1 MRDKIKSIVL
11 LAARRAW
18 GGVEIPEFSVEIPEL
33 PEHGDYSTN
42 IALILAR
49 TLKKPPLEIADAV
62 VTELKTQSNKEH
74 WFQTEIK
81 TPGFINFYISPQQ
94 LAENIKTILKKKQK
108 FGQGSKKKA
117 KPRTVARSGSSARET
132 VIIEYSS
139 PNIAK
144 PMGVHHL
151 RTTIIGQALVNIY
164 TFLGY
169 RVLAMTFPG
178 DWGTQFG
185 SLIAAYKKWGNHK
198 KMRKNPIQE
207 MLNLYVRFSQM
218 AEHDEGFQEEAKK
231 EFKKL
236 ENGDKENK
244 KIWRWFRKES
254 FKDFDRVYKKLGVK
268 IPYIFSESFF
278 EPMLKA
284 VIAEAL
290 NKKIA
295 QKGEDGSVIIPLATE
310 KTPLLLQKS
319 DGATLYATR
328 DLAQMKYRVK
338 KWRPGK
344 IVFVVANQ
352 QTFHFKQV
360 FEAAHKLGYAPGV
373 ELAHVKFG
381 MVLDSSGKKFA
392 TREGKLIP
400 LETVIDEAVRRARK
414 MIDDLDKLQQKAKPR
429 TVARSAPSAG
439 EKQKISRMVGIGA
452 LKFFDLAQNR
462 MSDIIFDWDKM
473 LNLKGASAPYLQ
485 YSYARLKNIIR
496 KTGAL
501 RSDLDIK
508 LLKEKEE
515 LALARHLMHFGE
527 TVAEAATHYEPNKI
541 ANYLI
546 KLAEK
551 INSLYETVP
560 ILPAEKKIRDSRLAL
575 ISAAMIIIKSGC
587 NLLGIE
593 MPERM

>member
-1 MRDKIKSIVL
+1 
-11 LAARRAW
+11 
-18 GGVEIPEFSVEIPEL
+18 
-33 PEHGDYSTN
+33 
-42 IALILAR
+42 
-49 TLKKPPLEIADAV
+49 
-62 VTELKTQSNKEH
+62 
-74 WFQTEIK
+74 
-81 TPGFINFYISPQQ
+81 
-94 LAENIKTILKKKQK
+94 
-108 FGQGSKKKA
+108 
-117 KPRTVARSGSSARET
+117 
-132 VIIEYSS
+132 
-139 PNIAK
+139 
-144 PMGVHHL
+144 
-151 RTTIIGQALVNIY
+151 
-164 TFLGY
+164 
-169 RVLAMTFPG
+169 
-178 DWGTQFG
+178 
-185 SLIAAYKKWGNHK
+185 
-198 KMRKNPIQE
+198 

-218 AEHDEGFQEEAKK
+218 AEHNEEFQEEAKK

-236 ENGDKENK
+236 EEGDKENK

-295 QKGEDGSVIIPLATE
+295 QKGEDGSVIIPMETE

-352 QTFHFKQV
+352 QTFHFKQI
-360 FEAAHKLGYAPGV
+360 FEATNKLDYARGV
-373 ELAHVKFG
+373 DLTHVKFG
-381 MVLDSSGKKFA
+381 MVLDANGKKFA

-400 LETVIDEAVRRARK
+400 LETVIDEAVSRARK
-414 MIDDLDKLQQKAKPR
+414 VIDKFNLKLSQKVKSRAG
-429 TVARSAPSAG
+429 ARSAPSAG

-462 MSDIIFDWDKM
+462 LSDIIFDWDKM
-473 LNLKGASAPYLQ
+473 LNLKGATAPYLQ
-485 YSYARLKNIIR
+485 YSYARLKSIIR
-496 KTGAL
+496 KAGTS
-501 RSDLDIK
+501 RSDLDVE

-515 LALARHLMHFGE
+515 LALARHLMHFAE
-527 TVAEAATHYEPNKI
+527 TVENAAIRYEPNKI
-541 ANYLI
+541 ADYLL

-560 ILPAEKKIRDSRLAL
+560 ILPAEKKIRNSRLAL

>member
-1 MRDKIKSIVL
+1 MKHQIKSIIL
-11 LAARRAW
+11 LATRRAW
-18 GGVEIPEFSVEIPEL
+18 GGVEIPEFSVETPEL

-42 IALILAR
+42 IALILAKI
-49 TLKKPPLEIADAV
+49 LKKTPLEIADAV
-62 VTELKTQSNKEH
+62 VTELKTQNNKEP

-81 TPGFINFYISPQQ
+81 APGFINFYVSPQQ

-108 FGQGSKKKA
+108 FGQDSKKK
-117 KPRTVARSGSSARET
+117 KTI
-132 VIIEYSS
+132 IIEYSS

-169 RVLAMTFPG
+169 KVLAMTFPG

-185 SLIAAYKKWGNHK
+185 SLIAAYKKWGDHK

-218 AEHDEGFQEEAKK
+218 AEHDENFQIEAKK

-284 VIAEAL
+284 VVAEAL

-360 FEAAHKLGYAPGV
+360 FEAANKLGYAQGV

-414 MIDDLDKLQQKAKPR
+414 MIDDLDILQQKAKPR
-429 TVARSAPSAG
+429 TVARSGSSAG

-462 MSDIIFDWDKM
+462 MSDIVFDWDKM

-496 KTGAL
+496 KANIPRL
-501 RSDLDIK
+501 NLDMK

-515 LALARHLMHFGE
+515 MALARHLMHFTE
-527 TVAEAATHYEPNKI
+527 TVENAATKYEPNKI
-541 ANYLI
+541 ADYLL

-551 INSLYETVP
+551 INTFYEVVP
-560 ILPAEKKIRDSRLAL
+560 VLQAEKKTKVSRLAL

-593 MPERM
+593 VPDRI

>member
-11 LAARRAW
+11 LATRRAW
-18 GGVEIPEFSVEIPEL
+18 GGVEIPEFSVETPEL

-49 TLKKPPLEIADAV
+49 TLKKTPLEIADAV
-62 VTELKTQSNKEH
+62 VTELKTQNNKEH
-74 WFQTEIK
+74 WFRTEIK
-81 TPGFINFYISPQQ
+81 APGFINFYISPQQ
-94 LAENIKTILKKKQK
+94 LADNIKNILKKKER
-108 FGQGSKKKA
+108 FGQGPKKK
-117 KPRTVARSGSSARET
+117 ET

-164 TFLGY
+164 NFLGY
-169 RVLAMTFPG
+169 KVLAMTFPG

-185 SLIAAYKKWGNHK
+185 SLIAAYKKWGDQK
-198 KMRKNPIQE
+198 KLRKNPIQE

-218 AEHDEGFQEEAKK
+218 AEHDESFQAEAKK

-236 ENGDKENK
+236 EEGDKENK

-295 QKGEDGSVIIPLATE
+295 QKGEDGSVIIPLETE
-310 KTPLLLQKS
+310 KTPMLLQKS

-360 FEAAHKLGYAPGV
+360 FEAANKLSYARGV

-400 LETVIDEAVRRARK
+400 LETVLDEAVSRALK
-414 MIDDLDKLQQKAKPR
+414 VLNKLNGKLPEK
-429 TVARSAPSAG
+429 

-462 MSDIIFDWDKM
+462 LSDIIFDWDKM

-485 YSYARLKNIIR
+485 YSYARLKSILKKAKIP
-496 KTGAL
+496 
-501 RSDLDIK
+501 RSDFSAE
-508 LLKEKEE
+508 LLKEKKEQM
-515 LALARHLMHFGE
+515 LMRHLLHFGE

-560 ILPAEKKIRDSRLAL
+560 ILQAEKKIRDSRLAL

-593 MPERM
+593 VPERM